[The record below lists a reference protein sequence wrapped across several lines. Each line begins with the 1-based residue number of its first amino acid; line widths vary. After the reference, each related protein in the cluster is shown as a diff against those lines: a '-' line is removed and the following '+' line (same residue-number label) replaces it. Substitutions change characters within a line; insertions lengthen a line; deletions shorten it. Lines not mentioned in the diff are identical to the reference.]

1 MKGTL
6 RLPLLNFLLFISLFI
21 YLFIYSFI
29 YYSAKFSPNY
39 QTILVS
45 IFLNTSEDACRMP

>member
-6 RLPLLNFLLFISLFI
+6 RLALLNFLLFVYLLFHF
-21 YLFIYSFI
+21 LFSQIQSELSNSF
-29 YYSAKFSPNY
+29 S
-39 QTILVS
+39 T